1 MVTGSIKIVGVVAV
15 LLIAVSVVLMN
26 KNRNK

>member
-1 MVTGSIKIVGVVAV
+1 MVTGSIKIAGIVAV

-26 KNRNK
+26 KKRDK

>member
-15 LLIAVSVVLMN
+15 LLIAVSVILMN
-26 KNRNK
+26 KNRDK

>member
-26 KNRNK
+26 KNRDK